1 MASRLSIRVPAPTTC
16 IAASL
21 RRAELCAQPFP
32 NWRLRGVLP
41 EDVVRALAGLDVPPA
56 RSTGRSGRRELHN
69 ETRRYLAGAMLAD
82 HPVAAQIAEAFQSA
96 RVAAVLMALTGAVL
110 VGTYLRIEYAVDL
123 DGFWLEPHTDL
134 GVKALTFFLQLGVP
148 GQEGLGTDL
157 YVAPDRWA
165 ERIPF
170 GWNTALVFVPSD
182 RSWHGFEPRPI
193 VGARRSLI
201 VNYVTD
207 AWRAREQLAFP
218 DRPIGRSADREYLGD
233 HRGVGDHVRG
243 DGVVADGVHPGVAG
257 AKRHIGL
264 EHAGAEVG
272 QDDEDQREGGVAGRA
287 ED

>member
-1 MASRLSIRVPAPTTC
+1 MASRLSTRVPPLAPC

-21 RRAELCAQPFP
+21 CRAEPRTRPFP
-32 NWRLRGVLP
+32 NWRLKGVLP
-41 EDVVRALAGLDVPPA
+41 EDVIRALADLDVPPA

-69 ETRRYLAGAMLAD
+69 EKRRYLAGAMLAD
-82 HPVAAQIAEAFQSA
+82 HPVAVQVAEAFQSA
-96 RVAAVLMALTGAVL
+96 SVAAALIALTGAML
-110 VGTYLRIEYAVDL
+110 IGTYLRIEYAVDL
-123 DGFWLEPHTDL
+123 EGFWLEPHTDL

-157 YVAPDRWA
+157 YAAPDLWA

-182 RSWHGFEPRPI
+182 RSWHGFELRQI

-218 DRPIGRSADREYLGD
+218 GGPIG
-233 HRGVGDHVRG
+233 V
-243 DGVVADGVHPGVAG
+243 
-257 AKRHIGL
+257 
-264 EHAGAEVG
+264 
-272 QDDEDQREGGVAGRA
+272 
-287 ED
+287 